1 MEKRI
6 RIDEAQ
12 KKRVELRL
20 HTNYSEEDGI
30 LDISEAIRR
39 AKTWGMNAL
48 AVTDHSVIQAFP
60 DAHQEVAD
68 DPDFKTALEMN
79 ITEWKM
85 YSVLDCPNPPAKRHC
100 LGL

>member
-39 AKTWGMNAL
+39 AKAWGMNAL
-48 AVTDHSVIQAFP
+48 AVTDHLVIQAFS
-60 DAHQEVAD
+60 D
-68 DPDFKTALEMN
+68 
-79 ITEWKM
+79 I
-85 YSVLDCPNPPAKRHC
+85 KR
-100 LGL
+100 LFMKDIRLQAGIFVMGRS